1 MQVNKKGFRPADQAR
16 PRYSPLKLNTLG
28 RLTPIQLAMVQSGTV
43 DPRVLLDK
51 FIDQHYPDHSKSS
64 TTTSTR

>member
-1 MQVNKKGFRPADQAR
+1 MQVNHKGFRSADEAR
-16 PRYSPLKLNTLG
+16 SRCSPPKLSTLG
-28 RLTPIQLAMVQSGTV
+28 RLTPIQLAMVQSGAV
-43 DPRVLLDK
+43 DPRVLLDE